1 MMRREK
7 RSVGRPWQRQRGGEE
22 GKSWETPN
30 RAEFGK
36 LSPLSANKKN
46 LWEGLLQATVSFLA
60 KRKVCYGKNKTSRV
74 SSVDIRTEDQIANI
88 RQHVAD
94 ILVLATGS
102 KSMPMARI
110 SNIEL

>member
-1 MMRREK
+1 M
-7 RSVGRPWQRQRGGEE
+7 
-22 GKSWETPN
+22 
-30 RAEFGK
+30 
-36 LSPLSANKKN
+36 
-46 LWEGLLQATVSFLA
+46 QATVSFLA
-60 KRKVCYGKNKTSRV
+60 KGKVCYGKNKTSRV

-110 SNIEL
+110 ISNIEQKDCEISFFRNVAFQAQ